1 MTFYTHWG
9 WGNLNTRATLLGPPL
24 LFLPS
29 WDDPFIVPL
38 SLICFSTSRPRCA
51 KINCIHWMRG
61 EKAEMT
67 LGVISEFA
75 SSSIIL
81 LILIFISQIFIFY
94 FKWFLFLWLKYESS
108 RKALCPRL
116 TLACI
121 PVITVE
127 DSVFHS
133 ILCGFSVAFSNGL
146 IIYVIKFRAL
156 GYTRDLKPKCCSRYR
171 VGDTDEMTVWCGDFS
186 PNLYIHSWL
195 QTLGFRRSVGET
207 LTMLFKTLPARFCKN
222 DPNSV

>member
-1 MTFYTHWG
+1 MHWAYLNLYSSYNIRYSFLECSECAQPFLSNPASPWEAIFVCFYFFI
-9 WGNLNTRATLLGPPL
+9 LNDV
-24 LFLPS
+24 LF
-29 WDDPFIVPL
+29 F
-38 SLICFSTSRPRCA
+38 
-51 KINCIHWMRG
+51 
-61 EKAEMT
+61 
-67 LGVISEFA
+67 
-75 SSSIIL
+75 SIIAG
-81 LILIFISQIFIFY
+81 FIFY

-121 PVITVE
+121 PVITME

-195 QTLGFRRSVGET
+195 QTSGFRRSVSES